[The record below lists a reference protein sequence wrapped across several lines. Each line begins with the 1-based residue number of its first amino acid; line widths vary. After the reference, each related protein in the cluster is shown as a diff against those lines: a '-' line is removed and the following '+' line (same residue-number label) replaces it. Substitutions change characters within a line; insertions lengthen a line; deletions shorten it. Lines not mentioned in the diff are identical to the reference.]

1 VITAEIPRSGHPG
14 RTERAT
20 GEDWTRPAVPCRTS
34 VLLGS
39 ATPSTQPVAAR
50 S

>member
-1 VITAEIPRSGHPG
+1 VINAPISRSGHPG
-14 RTERAT
+14 RTGRAT
-20 GEDWTRPAVPCRTS
+20 GEDWTRPAAPCRTS

-39 ATPSTQPVAAR
+39 LTPSTQPVAAR